1 MRKAHLI
8 LVGLLLSFVAKATND
23 IPRPEYPR
31 PQFERSTWVNLNGT
45 WTYEFDSD
53 NTGNKRNLPTSKSL
67 SGTIT
72 VPFCPESK
80 LSGVN
85 HTDFI
90 KRMWYQRSLTIP
102 TDWENKKILLHFGAV
117 DYTTEIYLDGRMV
130 GFHYGGSTPFSIDLT
145 QITKPGQTY
154 NLVIAASDN
163 PRSGLQACGKQ
174 SLETS
179 SFACFYTRVT
189 GIWQTVWMEAVSP
202 YGLESVITSP
212 NIDNKQLTITPQFYQ
227 ISDGQT
233 LEVTL
238 YDGQRKVA
246 QQISQCANGSDLTLP
261 IKNMKLWSPETPH
274 LYDITYRV
282 KDAKGQVIDE
292 VKSYVGMR
300 KVHTANG
307 QFYLNNEPYFQ
318 RLVMNQG
325 YYPDG
330 IWTAPTDEALK
341 NDILLGKAAGFNGAR
356 LHQKIFEERFH
367 YWADKLGFITWV
379 ESPNGGM
386 DPNSEVASRNFL
398 SEWAEILERDRN
410 HPSIITWSPFTL
422 FSGITPT
429 FIRLIFDTQKM
440 TKAIDPSR
448 PFNDLTSFHC
458 VTDIWSIM
466 NYESDVT
473 RFALKMKPDKDKA
486 EYANQ
491 PLFIGEFGGFVW
503 ETSESNKGTWGHGGL
518 FTNEDD
524 LYERLEKLV
533 DAIQTSGNV
542 TGFCYTQLTDIEQE
556 KNGVYTYNREPK
568 LDAKRIKAIFEKI
581 PSRPAKKK

>member
-1 MRKAHLI
+1 MRKAHLV

-53 NTGNKRNLPTSKSL
+53 NTGNKRNLPTSKGL

-90 KRMWYQRSLTIP
+90 KRIWYQRSLTIP

-117 DYTTEIYLDGRMV
+117 DYVTEIYLDGRMV
-130 GFHYGGSTPFSIDLT
+130 GFHFGGSTPFSIDLT

-154 NLVIAASDN
+154 NLVVAAFDN
-163 PRSGLQACGKQ
+163 LQSGVQPCGKQ
-174 SLETS
+174 SLEES
-179 SFACFYTRVT
+179 SYACFYTRVT

-202 YGLESVITSP
+202 YGLKSAITSP

-246 QQISQCANGSDLTLP
+246 QQISQCTNGGDLVIP
-261 IKNMKLWSPETPH
+261 VKGMKLWSPENPH

-318 RLVMNQG
+318 RLIMNQG

-341 NDILLGKAAGFNGAR
+341 NDILLSKAAGFNGAR

-386 DPNSEVASRNFL
+386 DPNNEVASRNFL

-422 FSGITPT
+422 FSSITPT

-473 RFALKMKPDKDKA
+473 RFTLKLKPDKNRV

-491 PLFIGEFGGFVW
+491 PLFVGEFGGFV
-503 ETSESNKGTWGHGGL
+503 
-518 FTNEDD
+518 
-524 LYERLEKLV
+524 
-533 DAIQTSGNV
+533 A
-542 TGFCYTQLTDIEQE
+542 
-556 KNGVYTYNREPK
+556 
-568 LDAKRIKAIFEKI
+568 
-581 PSRPAKKK
+581 

>member
-1 MRKAHLI
+1 
-8 LVGLLLSFVAKATND
+8 
-23 IPRPEYPR
+23 
-31 PQFERSTWVNLNGT
+31 
-45 WTYEFDSD
+45 
-53 NTGNKRNLPTSKSL
+53 
-67 SGTIT
+67 
-72 VPFCPESK
+72 
-80 LSGVN
+80 
-85 HTDFI
+85 
-90 KRMWYQRSLTIP
+90 
-102 TDWENKKILLHFGAV
+102 
-117 DYTTEIYLDGRMV
+117 
-130 GFHYGGSTPFSIDLT
+130 
-145 QITKPGQTY
+145 
-154 NLVIAASDN
+154 
-163 PRSGLQACGKQ
+163 
-174 SLETS
+174 
-179 SFACFYTRVT
+179 
-189 GIWQTVWMEAVSP
+189 
-202 YGLESVITSP
+202 
-212 NIDNKQLTITPQFYQ
+212 
-227 ISDGQT
+227 
-233 LEVTL
+233 
-238 YDGQRKVA
+238 
-246 QQISQCANGSDLTLP
+246 
-261 IKNMKLWSPETPH
+261 MKLWSPETPH

>member
-1 MRKAHLI
+1 MRKAHLV

-53 NTGNKRNLPTSKSL
+53 NTGNKRNLPTSKGL

-90 KRMWYQRSLTIP
+90 KRIWYQRSLTIP

-117 DYTTEIYLDGRMV
+117 DYVTEIYLDGRMV
-130 GFHYGGSTPFSIDLT
+130 GFHFGGSTPFSIDLT

-154 NLVIAASDN
+154 NLVVAAFDN
-163 PRSGLQACGKQ
+163 LQSGVQPCGKQ
-174 SLETS
+174 SLEES
-179 SFACFYTRVT
+179 SYACFYTRVT

-202 YGLESVITSP
+202 YGLKSAITSP

-246 QQISQCANGSDLTLP
+246 QQISQCTNGGDLVIP
-261 IKNMKLWSPETPH
+261 VKGMKLWSPENPH

-318 RLVMNQG
+318 RLIMNQG

-341 NDILLGKAAGFNGAR
+341 NDILLSKAAGFNGAR
-356 LHQKIFEERFH
+356 LPQKIFEERFH

-386 DPNSEVASRNFL
+386 DPNNEVASRNFL

-422 FSGITPT
+422 FSSITPT

-466 NYESDVT
+466 NYESYVT
-473 RFALKMKPDKDKA
+473 RFTLNLKPDKNRL

-491 PLFIGEFGGFVW
+491 PLFVGEFGGFVW
-503 ETSESNKGTWGHGGL
+503 ETSGSTKDMWGHGM
-518 FTNEDD
+518 FTNEEDI
-524 LYERLEKLV
+524 YECLENLV
-533 DAIQTSGNV
+533 EAIQASGNV

-556 KNGVYTYNREPK
+556 KTGIYTYNREPK
-568 LDAKRIKAIFEKI
+568 LDVERIKAIFEII

>member
-202 YGLESVITSP
+202 YGLESAITSP